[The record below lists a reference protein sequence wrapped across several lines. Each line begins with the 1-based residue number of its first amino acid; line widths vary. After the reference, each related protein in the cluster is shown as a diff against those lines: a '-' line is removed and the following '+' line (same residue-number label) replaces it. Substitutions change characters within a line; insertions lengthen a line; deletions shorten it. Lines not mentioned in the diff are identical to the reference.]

1 MTSAVE
7 STFERAIE
15 VLRANSTDW
24 GIKASASYYRQV
36 WTRDSFISF
45 LGSNMLEDVPLLESS
60 KKTIELLGKA
70 RSPLG
75 QIPDFYDPDADRAEF
90 GFSGATDSSPWYII
104 GLLNLY
110 NYTESRSL
118 LGEPLEAALDAYRW
132 LRYQDANN
140 TWLIDSP
147 PGADWMD
154 AAVRRTGKT
163 LYNNALFLMATT
175 AINHLT
181 DISRKRLESPLALE
195 EDSLRRRFSQVF
207 LPLREEWREI
217 EKFWP
222 YFAHRL
228 RDDPPDSELD
238 YYAHFISFSRVDL
251 HFDTLSNLLCIL
263 ADVAPAELGSSII
276 HIIKSRRLASP
287 FPVRVLDP
295 PYEESDAAFDVEF
308 NRKIP
313 PQHRSDP
320 YNYHNGAVWPFV
332 GGFYVLSLQRLKD
345 ATSAS
350 ELLGLARANGVFR
363 EGETIGFNEWL
374 GGKSGEP
381 LGQFGQSWSAGM
393 YIAAYLSSRG
403 KDPFK
408 FVRLR

>member
-1 MTSAVE
+1 MASRVE
-7 STFERAIE
+7 STFERAVE
-15 VLRANSTDW
+15 VLRSNSTNW
-24 GIKASASYYRQV
+24 GIKASASYYNQV
-36 WTRDSFISF
+36 WARDSFISF
-45 LGSNMLEDVPLLESS
+45 LGSNMLEDVPLLGSCR
-60 KKTIELLGKA
+60 KTIDQLAKT

-75 QIPDFYDPDADRAEF
+75 QIPDFYDPEAGRAEF
-90 GFSGATDSSPWYII
+90 GFSGATDSSAWYII

-110 NYTESRSL
+110 YYTESRSL
-118 LGEPLEAALDAYRW
+118 LGEPLDAAFDAYRW

-175 AINHLT
+175 AINRLS
-181 DISRKRLESPLALE
+181 DLSRKRLEGSLALD

-217 EKFWP
+217 EEYWP
-222 YFAHRL
+222 YLSHKL
-228 RDDPPDSELD
+228 RDDPPDSKID
-238 YYAHFISFSRVDL
+238 YYVQFVSFSKFDL

-263 ADVAPAELGSSII
+263 AEVAPAKLRSSII
-276 HIIKSRRLASP
+276 QNIKSRRLASP

-295 PYEESDAAFDVEF
+295 PYEEGDPAFDVEF
-308 NRKIP
+308 DRKIP

-332 GGFYVLSLQRLKD
+332 GGFYVLSLQLSKDSD
-345 ATSAS
+345 ATS
-350 ELLGLARANGVFR
+350 ELLNLARANGVFR
-363 EGETIGFNEWL
+363 EGETVGFNEWL
-374 GGKSGEP
+374 SGKTGEP
-381 LGQFGQSWSAGM
+381 FGQFGQSWNAGT
-393 YIAAYLSSRG
+393 YIAAYLSSKG

-408 FVRLR
+408 FVRAR